1 MKKLIFTLSIFT
13 SILIQAQTANSIY
26 GMAVAPGPATYL
38 GKLAPATGSVTNIS
52 GSSLGPNYVGSLA
65 TINPK
70 TNIYYYETGTNQFV
84 GVDLITGN
92 VVSNPTMTNPLASFF
107 DLVAYNCADSTIYG
121 LARATLPTRLYL
133 AKINPN
139 TGVVT
144 NISASTIGSGSILT
158 PSTIDPVNKRFYFE
172 DGSFLFTGVDM
183 VTGNVATNPPLS
195 YSSSNANLF
204 DCFVYNC
211 KDSTIYGLA
220 RRNSPAQMY
229 LSKVN
234 PTTGLVTLISPT
246 NINPNGQTAGG
257 ATIDALNNI
266 FYFQDGNQNII
277 GLDLATGTIV
287 TSAPETNTGANS
299 ITNFRSTNLCSCNP
313 LATSITEIS
322 PNNSQIKV
330 YPNPGS
336 DDLTIILEK
345 ASAEK
350 VQVDLVDVTGK
361 MWRTITITPGQITGH
376 LILDSVRSGT
386 YFVKIYDGAK
396 NTITQKAVITKD

>member
-1 MKKLIFTLSIFT
+1 MKKLIFTLSVLT
-13 SILIQAQTANSIY
+13 SVTIQAQTANSIY
-26 GMAVAPGPATYL
+26 GMAVASGPATYL
-38 GKLAPATGSVTNIS
+38 GKLTPATGSVTNIS
-52 GSSLGPNYVGSLA
+52 GSSLGPNYVGTLA

-84 GVDLITGN
+84 GIDLITGN
-92 VVSNPTMTNPLASFF
+92 TVSNPTMTNPLASFF

-133 AKINPN
+133 ARINPA

-172 DGSFLFTGVDM
+172 DGSFLFTGVDLL
-183 VTGNVATNPPLS
+183 TGNIVSSPALS
-195 YSSSNANLF
+195 YSSTNANLF

-220 RRNSPAQMY
+220 RKNSTSQMF

-246 NINPNGQTAGG
+246 NINSNGQTAGG

-287 TSAPETNTGANS
+287 SSAAETNTGANS

-313 LATSITEIS
+313 LSTGISETS
-322 PNNSQIKV
+322 PNNVQVKV
-330 YPNPGS
+330 YPNPGN
-336 DDLTIILEK
+336 DDLTIILDK
-345 ASAEK
+345 ASTEK
-350 VQVDLVDVTGK
+350 VQVDLVDATGK
-361 MWRTITITPGQITGH
+361 MWRTTTITPGQTTGY
-376 LILDSVRSGT
+376 LGLNSVSSGT
-386 YFVKIYDGAK
+386 YFVKIYNGK
-396 NTITQKAVITKD
+396 TITTQKVVVAKE